1 LGTGSKGYYSI
12 LIDKF
17 EPTFGPLKGQR
28 LNAWKHGSKVI
39 AAYDPLEASRPE
51 ADPDLARFSPASSP
65 DVAPIPYVPYVP
77 DYPNNPNNNT
87 YDVDDEPE
95 KLPDMGQETE
105 KQAKTKTREIPARPD
120 AALPEPNSPVTGTPQ
135 AQPAPPAARPGRTS
149 IICASCSQ
157 PDTVS
162 FPPTDGR
169 PVYCRSCYVSHNF
182 AQSSPRAYSTDPHHL
197 TQTSP
202 WVGCGDM
209 HT

>member
-1 LGTGSKGYYSI
+1 MKDEGFTKIRNGILEHINAGKFSPSDLGVYLFLHRTCDWRTGIYKGTAIGIAFGFGNVYHKNVVKHALSSLREARFINYRLGTGSKGYYSI

-105 KQAKTKTREIPARPD
+105 KQAKTMR
-120 AALPEPNSPVTGTPQ
+120 
-135 AQPAPPAARPGRTS
+135 
-149 IICASCSQ
+149 
-157 PDTVS
+157 
-162 FPPTDGR
+162 
-169 PVYCRSCYVSHNF
+169 
-182 AQSSPRAYSTDPHHL
+182 
-197 TQTSP
+197 
-202 WVGCGDM
+202 
-209 HT
+209 